1 MSAIARSDGPSGLE
15 GSPILAQLMAVS
27 GVVVLVL
34 MDLRFGRATHE
45 SKVMDGTD
53 GVRAIRQTDGPPVL
67 IVTTY
72 GSDPEVLGALAAGAV
87 GYVLKDSSTDELL
100 TAIRAGVHGD
110 RFLGT
115 GVRGRLRLL
124 GHAPKAFWRSE
135 FNLSVDVP
143 RRGSRD
149 DLSRSYA
156 LSKKEKQMRATATR
170 LSFWAASVYLA
181 LGLLSGLF
189 TREFTRGGEFES
201 FSSTQLGTTHT
212 HMLVLGFI
220 MMLIVLLLDRTLGLT
235 SKLFVWFFWIYNLG
249 VMVTWG
255 AMMTRGISTVQG
267 GDLGAALSGIAGLGH
282 ILLSIALVMLMV
294 LVGKRITASDKAA

>member
-1 MSAIARSDGPSGLE
+1 
-15 GSPILAQLMAVS
+15 
-27 GVVVLVL
+27 
-34 MDLRFGRATHE
+34 
-45 SKVMDGTD
+45 
-53 GVRAIRQTDGPPVL
+53 
-67 IVTTY
+67 
-72 GSDPEVLGALAAGAV
+72 
-87 GYVLKDSSTDELL
+87 
-100 TAIRAGVHGD
+100 
-110 RFLGT
+110 
-115 GVRGRLRLL
+115 
-124 GHAPKAFWRSE
+124 
-135 FNLSVDVP
+135 
-143 RRGSRD
+143 
-149 DLSRSYA
+149 
-156 LSKKEKQMRATATR
+156 MRATPTR

-282 ILLSIALVMLMV
+282 ILLSIALVMPMV
-294 LVGKRITASDKAA
+294 WWASESLLQTRRRSSLCAPCHIRERGTHPAAIIAAGEVNLLPGFATD